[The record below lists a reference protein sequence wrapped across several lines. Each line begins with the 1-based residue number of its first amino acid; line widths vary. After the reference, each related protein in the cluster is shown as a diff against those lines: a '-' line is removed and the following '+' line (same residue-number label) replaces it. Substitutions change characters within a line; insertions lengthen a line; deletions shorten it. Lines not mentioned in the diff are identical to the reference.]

1 MYEMPSDD
9 HMGTEWPV
17 REFAVET
24 IQSLTATEDS
34 ESFLMDCTGLL
45 KALAI
50 VSCGGP
56 FYDILNV
63 ATVDEPRPVMYHCDT
78 TVNQI
83 EGGGK
88 VEQHCK

>member
-50 VSCGGP
+50 VIRG
-56 FYDILNV
+56 
-63 ATVDEPRPVMYHCDT
+63 
-78 TVNQI
+78 
-83 EGGGK
+83 
-88 VEQHCK
+88 